1 MLLRDLVPFLDRED
15 EVELDIAVGEEIFM
29 ARESYNNDD
38 FSRIE
43 KNCPQ
48 LIESK
53 VMSIGLN
60 EYFNTLK
67 IVVEL

>member
-15 EVELDIAVGEEIFM
+15 EVEIDIALGEEIFM
-29 ARESYNNDD
+29 ARESYNTDD

-48 LIESK
+48 LFESK